1 MKRYVLLVLLSIY
14 AHGYAQNLIQNSS
27 FEELYQP
34 CHTTF
39 DCPAIKFH
47 VPGTTGPNIKIWYG
61 FPYYNYSEIDY
72 TDVLRNGKFHSVNT
86 YHPNFFLYDPNKIP
100 IPQSRSGITH
110 LALAPFIFFNVT
122 SSSGICTPIQ
132 KNIRVILIGN
142 KLKDTVKTGDY
153 CGFFYA
159 RADSRNTF
167 RFKSIGIFLKDDSL
181 IMPYDPPITYTNADL
196 PSIGHVF
203 LINDSAS
210 INQSAEWK
218 KVSFKTT
225 ITNGNYDMLYIGWL
239 EPNLNDNFSS
249 IVDSTSDLVLIRCGI
264 NQIPIRYVS
273 ILYIDDVHF
282 FRCSDTVFSVHLPA
296 DTVLC
301 EGDSLVLTPTVTDS
315 LYALENETRT
325 YLWST
330 GDTTPT
336 ITVTQPGSYWV
347 RVTIDGEFM
356 AWSDTITVG
365 FISDFVTTALPHPDT
380 ICEGL
385 SAQLAVQIPA
395 GMPGITTVWSTGDT
409 AYAIT
414 VREPG
419 TYTAYTYNECFV
431 HTDTFRLYTRFCWDK
446 EQAFTTLFIPNAFTP
461 NADGRNDCFEV
472 VGEHLASYQIQIFSR
487 WGELVYQSDDI
498 AQCWD
503 GTHRGRPVPDGVY
516 LYVIRHTDRHGNPMP
531 IRRGEIRLYR

>member
-1 MKRYVLLVLLSIY
+1 M
-14 AHGYAQNLIQNSS
+14 
-27 FEELYQP
+27 
-34 CHTTF
+34 
-39 DCPAIKFH
+39 
-47 VPGTTGPNIKIWYG
+47 
-61 FPYYNYSEIDY
+61 
-72 TDVLRNGKFHSVNT
+72 RNGKTYVHNT
-86 YHPNFFLYDPNKIP
+86 TYPNLLLHTSNNIP
-100 IPQSRSGITH
+100 IPQSRGGITH
-110 LALAPFIFFNVT
+110 LAFFVLQNFYPVT
-122 SSSGICTPIQ
+122 ASGICTTLHKDIW
-132 KNIRVILIGN
+132 VDLIGN

-167 RFKSIGIFLKDDSL
+167 RFKSIGIFLKEDSL
-181 IMPYDPPITYTNADL
+181 YQPFGPNVNYTNADL
-196 PSIGHVF
+196 PSIGHVV

-218 KVSFKTT
+218 KISFKTT
-225 ITNGNYDMLYIGWL
+225 ITNGNYTMLYLGWL
-239 EPNLNDNFSS
+239 EPNINDNFSS
-249 IVDSTSDLVLIRCGI
+249 IVDSTGALVLIRCGI
-264 NQIPIRYVS
+264 NQIPISFAS
-273 ILYIDDVHF
+273 IFYIDDVHF

-301 EGDSLVLTPTVTDS
+301 DGDSLVLTPTVIDS
-315 LYALENETRT
+315 LYALENETRS

-347 RVTIDGEFM
+347 RVTIDGEFT
-356 AWSDTITVG
+356 AWSDTIHVG

-385 SAQLAVQIPA
+385 SAQLAVQVPA

-414 VREPG
+414 VQEPG
-419 TYTAYTYNECFV
+419 TYTAYTYNECFA
-431 HTDTFRLYTRFCWDK
+431 HTDTFTLYTRFCWDK
-446 EQAFTTLFIPNAFTP
+446 EQAFTTLYIPNAFTP
-461 NADGRNDCFEV
+461 NGDGRNDCFQV
-472 VGEHLASYQIQIFSR
+472 VGDNLSSYQIQIFSR
-487 WGELVYQSDDI
+487 WGELVYQSDDVS
-498 AQCWD
+498 QCWD

-531 IRRGEIRLYR
+531 VRRGEIRLYR